1 MHTQFR
7 KLYTFFIL
15 FLPILLFI
23 SGCKN
28 TDEVQLNESLSV
40 DANMI
45 KNIALETDDFIEYI
59 DDQIDS
65 ISVEIIAATRNRAT
79 QRAAMEMKKFFNKR
93 IHKYENI
100 DDPRKTFL
108 STWSLIY
115 RYLNYISSGD
125 GKSLFSDQQENIKK
139 TVSALQFHMEQI
151 AKKHLNPKQLK
162 SIKKDLEN
170 YAKEYPIKGYYQ
182 DAPEIATS
190 GFVDYIQIPLA
201 PFRAI
206 NAINEGR
213 ASIEDIS
220 KTVARFTDIAE
231 DLPDEIR
238 WQLQVLAVQLQQN
251 DILKTNTDSFQ
262 KLAQTSEQLV
272 KIVDKYPDKISE
284 KVKTAAKDL
293 ETTIKQLNTISKQID
308 SSMNKLEA
316 SSKNFETF
324 GKDINQS
331 TDKMVASLKQVEQ
344 SSNALTKAADA
355 VSKAMKDILAFTK
368 HLDETSDE
376 SEDTKDRDPFL
387 VQVEKASSA
396 LEKSAAEISGT
407 LQKVIELS
415 DKKPFS
421 EEINSIDKKA
431 QNAVVMTR
439 QESQSLVDY
448 IFKKAIILISIIFIL
463 SLIVIITKSRVA
475 KPAK

>member
-1 MHTQFR
+1 MTTS
-7 KLYTFFIL
+7 KPFFCTC
-15 FLPILLFI
+15 ILLITTLFYT
-23 SGCKN
+23 GCK
-28 TDEVQLNESLSV
+28 TKDEVQLNQSLSV

-45 KNIALETDDFIEYI
+45 KNFDLETDQFIEYI

-65 ISVEIIAATRNRAT
+65 ISVDIIASTRNRAT

-115 RYLNYISSGD
+115 RYLNYISDGD
-125 GKSLFSDQQENIKK
+125 GKSLFGDQQEKIK
-139 TVSALQFHMEQI
+139 TTMATIQTHMENI
-151 AKKHLNPKQLK
+151 ADKHLNDKQMK
-162 SIKKDLEN
+162 TIKKDLEN

-182 DAPEIATS
+182 DAPEIATT
-190 GFVDYIQIPLA
+190 GFVDYIKIPLA

-251 DILKTNTDSFQ
+251 DILKTNTESFQ

-272 KIVDKYPDKISE
+272 KIVDQYPDKVSE
-284 KVKTAAKDL
+284 KVKKAAKDL
-293 ETTIKQLNTISKQID
+293 ETTVKQLNTISKQID
-308 SSMNKLEA
+308 ASMTKLQA
-316 SSKNFETF
+316 SSQNFEAF

-331 TDKMVASLKQVEQ
+331 TEKITASLKQVEQ
-344 SSNALTKAADA
+344 SSNALSKAAES
-355 VSKAMKDILAFTK
+355 VSKAMKDIMAFSK
-368 HLDETSDE
+368 HLDETSDK
-376 SEDTKDRDPFL
+376 SPDREDKDPFL
-387 VQVEKASSA
+387 VQVEKASMA
-396 LEKSAAEISGT
+396 LEKTASEISAT

-421 EEINSIDKKA
+421 EEISSLDKKA
-431 QNAVVMTR
+431 QDTVKMTR
-439 QESQSLVDY
+439 EESQSLVDY
-448 IFKKAIILISIIFIL
+448 VFEKALILISVIFVLALIL
-463 SLIVIITKSRVA
+463 IITKSRVSKTA
-475 KPAK
+475 